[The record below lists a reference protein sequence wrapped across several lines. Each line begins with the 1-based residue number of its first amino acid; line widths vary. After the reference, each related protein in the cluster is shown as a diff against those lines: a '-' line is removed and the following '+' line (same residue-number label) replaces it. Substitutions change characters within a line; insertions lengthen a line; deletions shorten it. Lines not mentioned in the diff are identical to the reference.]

1 MASPLPPRILDQHRP
16 IPQSKP
22 ALAWRTPVRALA
34 RRLADTH
41 PFTLARGPSSSNHAR
56 FDPPSALKRHNR
68 ADFEKIGRIGL
79 SRHPV
84 MMS

>member
-1 MASPLPPRILDQHRP
+1 MASPVPPRILDQHRP

-34 RRLADTH
+34 RRLA
-41 PFTLARGPSSSNHAR
+41 PFTPARGPSSSNHTR